1 RKAFDVDDRKSLR
14 FGTAL
19 EVQRLLPGGVDV
31 DEFALPYTNTNALS
45 RFSRIRTQIV
55 PDNCANDATA
65 IPGLKKGYHMHTA
78 NGGEKT
84 LVSWDRPQILYH
96 FIGAGWRAGKS
107 AEAGSCC
114 EL

>member
-1 RKAFDVDDRKSLR
+1 
-14 FGTAL
+14 
-19 EVQRLLPGGVDV
+19 
-31 DEFALPYTNTNALS
+31 
-45 RFSRIRTQIV
+45 
-55 PDNCANDATA
+55 
-65 IPGLKKGYHMHTA
+65 MHSA

-114 EL
+114 ELQEVARERKHRRISLDHRILTRRSQLRCDKYHFRRLVAGSRRRGEQGAELLKSGRRVSTRALFSSSRAVER